1 MNAFNAAKL
10 LIAMQSP
17 HALNSPIETKPSP
30 YLGDGLRIKNK
41 IINQTQSHW
50 KGSKRVEFEGKSS

>member
-41 IINQTQSHW
+41 IINQTRSH
-50 KGSKRVEFEGKSS
+50 